1 MPVVQLAQLNFRI
14 EICRWIAPF
23 AFRKYDAIIWSYVSS
38 FAWENWPKRF
48 LSVRQREKVQAL
60 LPDCAVGL

>member
-23 AFRKYDAIIWSYVSS
+23 AFRKYDAIILELCQFYRLGKL
-38 FAWENWPKRF
+38 AETIP
-48 LSVRQREKVQAL
+48 VRAAAGKSTSIVA
-60 LPDCAVGL
+60 